1 MEAYE
6 RQFHER
12 ENMSKT
18 IEQLTAELDAAILEC
33 IWVPNDQ
40 LPERYHDDR
49 EGGST
54 LERVER
60 IYQKEVEPVINA
72 DPRERS
78 VVISDGE
85 IQHGSQER
93 IDVLNRY
100 RDAVANGEEDFYE
113 VNEDRLYRNQQAF
126 AKAMNL
132 ELED

>member
-1 MEAYE
+1 
-6 RQFHER
+6 
-12 ENMSKT
+12 MSKT
-18 IEQLTAELDAAILEC
+18 IEQLKAELDAAILEC
-33 IWVPNDQ
+33 IWVPNAQ

>member
-1 MEAYE
+1 
-6 RQFHER
+6 
-12 ENMSKT
+12 MSKT
-18 IEQLTAELDAAILEC
+18 IEQLKAELDAAILEC

-132 ELED
+132 GLED

>member
-18 IEQLTAELDAAILEC
+18 IEQLTAELDAAILEW